1 MKILCLLVLG
11 AARVAAAQD
20 PAPPIR
26 DNSLLVEEAYN
37 QEAGVVQHA
46 LLFGR
51 DRASRDWELGF
62 TQEWPLGG
70 ETHQLSYTIPVV
82 RSGVRTGVG
91 DAALTYRYRWLAA
104 ERAQSV
110 VRLTALLPTG
120 DFDRGLGAGGAGVE
134 LAVPASFE
142 LGRSVAAHWNVGG
155 SLVPA
160 ARADDGSTAAT
171 REIFAGGSLIW
182 LAHPALNLLAELLW
196 SRAEAAGPGSTRSAE
211 TSLTVVPGVRGAIN
225 IGPAQVVPAGGLLVD
240 LADGARVAGFVLYLS
255 FEHPFGRAR

>member
-1 MKILCLLVLG
+1 MKILCLLLLG
-11 AARVAAAQD
+11 AVRVAAAQE

-26 DNSLLVEEAYN
+26 DNSLLIEEAYN

-70 ETHQLSYTIPVV
+70 ETHQLSYTIPVL
-82 RSGVRTGVG
+82 RSGARTGIG
-91 DAALTYRYRWLAA
+91 DAALTYRYRWLGA
-104 ERAQSV
+104 EWVQSV

-134 LAVPASFE
+134 LSLPASVE
-142 LGRSVAAHWNVGG
+142 VGRSVAAHWNVGG
-155 SLVPA
+155 SLVPS
-160 ARADDGSTAAT
+160 ARADDGSTSAA

-196 SRAEAAGPGSTRSAE
+196 SRAEEAGPAGTRSAE
-211 TSLTVVPGVRGAIN
+211 TALTFVPGVRGAIN
-225 IGPAQVVPAGGLLVD
+225 VGAAQIVPAAGLLVD
-240 LADGARVAGFVLYLS
+240 VGDGARVGGFVLYLS